1 MVCFLDITEKEPKNN
16 SRYKLSDTF
25 QSLGSD
31 SNTSRL
37 GADVLVFN
45 VKIGFAL
52 SEASGKGNEYQNPC
66 LA

>member
-1 MVCFLDITEKEPKNN
+1 VVCFLDITEKEPKNN

-31 SNTSRL
+31 LNASRL
-37 GADVLVFN
+37 GTDGLVFN

-52 SEASGKGNEYQNPC
+52 S
-66 LA
+66 